1 MLILVLQPILKP
13 TLKHTIMLL
22 YIMLGL
28 ITILALG
35 AVAASKDSKNKA
47 LNAIARIDAM
57 ENKYENYVEKNIYN
71 HVLEKNDLQVDPDNL
86 AKDTLKFI
94 LPDLNGLLSLIN
106 TTTYTTVEINHTAQ
120 YFPNLVSLTEN
131 YFSQTQKSKLKKL
144 TPEEEENFRK
154 TALDAIQADIQRRLL
169 DLKIGDL

>member
-1 MLILVLQPILKP
+1 
-13 TLKHTIMLL
+13 MLL

-28 ITILALG
+28 IGFLVLG

-47 LNAIARIDAM
+47 LNVIIRIDAM
-57 ENKYENYVEKNIYN
+57 EEKYEKYVEKNIQS
-71 HVLEKNDLQVDPDNL
+71 HILEKNDLQVDPDAL
-86 AKDTLKFI
+86 TKDTLKFI

-106 TTTYTTVEINHTAQ
+106 TKTYTTVEINHTAQ

-131 YFSQTQKSKLKKL
+131 YFIQSQKSKSEKL
-144 TPEEEENFRK
+144 SLEEEENFRK